1 VPPTLLFKNGVL
13 RFAYTSAIFVP
24 DGADPNDCLCC
35 GESQCPV
42 CDDYTY
48 GETEVV
54 LSGWPASFTYFT
66 LAPITNQYRVI
77 TVTGLDAINGTYNS
91 NTDVNCVWGGEQKT
105 INYTETVQNWS
116 GFGCGLGSINSTTIN
131 NYSSELNVG
140 SDSVAFEFGPFS
152 SSPYRFR
159 LKIGDRCIGGTDS
172 NFFALGSCP
181 GGDTFTGTATWTPT
195 LV

>member
-54 LSGWPASFTYFT
+54 VSGWPSSFTYFT
-66 LAPITNQYRVI
+66 LAPITNNYRKI
-77 TVTGLDAINGTYNS
+77 TVTGLDAINRTEILA
-91 NTDVNCVWGGEQKT
+91 TDVNCSWDTKIFT
-105 INYTETVQNWS
+105 INYTESIDTYNAA
-116 GFGCGLGSINSTTIN
+116 GCGNGSVINTTIN
-131 NYSSELNVG
+131 NLSGLLTVG
-140 SDSVAFEFGPFS
+140 PDSVSFDFGSPS
-152 SSPYRFR
+152 NPYRFR

-172 NFFALGSCP
+172 IFFALGSCP